1 MTWLLRVVYLVITKD
16 KDCCETQFSGLDKK
30 NSEWSVRAR
39 ANSYH
44 ADKSQLRH
52 DLGGEGAAK
61 DYKSGDQPTPVR
73 KFEGRGW
80 AKMDAV
86 TQATTFTGTTIKK

>member
-1 MTWLLRVVYLVITKD
+1 MTKQPDGIANKSNNSQWSARSKD
-16 KDCCETQFSGLDKK
+16 
-30 NSEWSVRAR
+30 
-39 ANSYH
+39 NSYH

-61 DYKSGDQPTPVR
+61 DLKATETYPSQVR

-80 AKMDAV
+80 APMDKV
-86 TQATTFTGTTIKK
+86 TQANTFTGQSKK